1 MALLSWSLLG
11 GGDMQ
16 AILTWMAA
24 GLARLL
30 ADKVLAWLAL
40 KAVLV
45 CLFTLVVPIILNNV
59 LYEVIE
65 TMMNFASAQAGNS
78 LNGSMS
84 FTGFMGWLIS
94 LFRLPECLS
103 VLVSAL
109 VLRVSLSMVPFVRM
123 V

>member
-1 MALLSWSLLG
+1 
-11 GGDMQ
+11 MQ

-30 ADKVLAWLAL
+30 ADKVLAWIAF

-59 LYEVIE
+59 LYDVIE
-65 TMMNFASAQAGNS
+65 IMMNFASSQAGNS
-78 LNGSMS
+78 LNGGMS

-94 LFRLPECLS
+94 LFNLPECLS

-109 VLRVSLSMVPFVRM
+109 VLRVSLSMIPFVRM